1 MKSFSSLKFLY
12 TDANLTY
19 ATGSNSF
26 KPSITIVPIV
36 LEEISLCPNSS
47 KDLEIYYKFFG
58 RFSINRSFFKIK
70 IDLANLSLSKA
81 DFLPF
86 FYNHYFSILNPLE
99 VVNLATT
106 HNLLLRIAVPSSVGR
121 ESTKVS
127 PFLQMEQIIYLNFYK
142 LEN

>member
-47 KDLEIYYKFFG
+47 KDLEILLIN
-58 RFSINRSFFKIK
+58 FSVVSVSIGLFFKAIK
-70 IDLANLSLSKA
+70 IYLANLSLSKA

-86 FYNHYFSILNPLE
+86 FYNHYL
-99 VVNLATT
+99 
-106 HNLLLRIAVPSSVGR
+106 H
-121 ESTKVS
+121 
-127 PFLQMEQIIYLNFYK
+127 
-142 LEN
+142 